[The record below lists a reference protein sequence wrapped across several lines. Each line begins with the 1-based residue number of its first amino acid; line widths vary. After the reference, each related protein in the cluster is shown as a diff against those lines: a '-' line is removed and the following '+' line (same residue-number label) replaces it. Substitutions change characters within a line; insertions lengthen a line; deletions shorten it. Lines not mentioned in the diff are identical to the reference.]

1 MKLDPCVTKVENR
14 ALIKQIV
21 NRISSINIAPLYHN
35 IAMTEVSS
43 GRKELFLFLIFCSS
57 RAAHGKVST
66 TFPIIPCPLLTGTD
80 LAPEGKWQVQFT
92 ELFRCVPGWI
102 SC

>member
-1 MKLDPCVTKVENR
+1 MKLDTCVTKVENN

-21 NRISSINIAPLYHN
+21 TRIGSINITPLYHN

-43 GRKELFLFLIFCSS
+43 GQKEFFLFLIFCSS
-57 RAAHGKVST
+57 RAAQGKVST

-80 LAPEGKWQVQFT
+80 LAPERKWQVQFT
-92 ELFRCVPGWI
+92 ELFRCVPDWI
-102 SC
+102 PC